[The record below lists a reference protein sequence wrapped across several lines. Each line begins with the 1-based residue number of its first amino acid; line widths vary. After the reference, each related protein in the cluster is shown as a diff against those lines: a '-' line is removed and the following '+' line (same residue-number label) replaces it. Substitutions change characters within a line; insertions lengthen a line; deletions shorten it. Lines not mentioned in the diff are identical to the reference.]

1 MTKALK
7 NHINCSEML
16 NAIQERKRCNR
27 LVILLW
33 RNIILIGDHF
43 GVDLGIISG
52 DVHNCQLRSAL
63 MNKTVKC
70 INNETILPPNC
81 RHIWLGSCVWFED
94 FKQRCQYCWSL
105 SFTLPFFYTTSTQT
119 EIFWERPSSQPVSSS
134 HALEQSTLPK
144 CFLIY
149 PGNVTCKIFIKENN

>member
-27 LVILLW
+27 LVIILW

-52 DVHNCQLRSAL
+52 AVHNCQFSCSFC
-63 MNKTVKC
+63 V
-70 INNETILPPNC
+70 ETILPPNC
-81 RHIWLGSCVWFED
+81 RHIWQGSCVWFED

-149 PGNVTCKIFIKENN
+149 PGNVTCKIFIKDNN